1 MFKCDGKMVK
11 DIQHMNVQ
19 HMVDTPA
26 FLTIEDEDG
35 GIHSINLNGV
45 ESFCIKNGTL
55 HVRYLSG
62 SDESIAVYDDEAERI
77 KCMLKVIGSMLGVMK
92 RMC

>member
-35 GIHSINLNGV
+35 GIHSINLNCV
-45 ESFCIKNGTL
+45 ESFYIKNDVF
-55 HVRYLSG
+55 HVCYLSG
-62 SDESIAVYDDEAERI
+62 SDESIAVSDDEAERI
-77 KCMLKVIGSMLGVMK
+77 KYMLKVIGSMLFLLK
-92 RMC
+92 